1 MRNLV
6 IIVAALL
13 CPASAALMAQTPV
26 SYNRGDTVRIQSK
39 DQTRPSPD
47 PRIVA
52 VAGDRVRI
60 DTSGVFVN
68 EIPLVWVSRD
78 FAANYGRRQPWDS
91 LVPQGQ
97 YVVIADY
104 RMNQEVSQFLGFVSE
119 NSIVGRVEDIDGTRG
134 VLLPATSTQRD
145 R

>member
-6 IIVAALL
+6 VMLVVL
-13 CPASAALMAQTPV
+13 MSSASALGAQTAMG
-26 SYNRGDTVRIQSK
+26 YNRGDTVRIQSK
-39 DQTRPSPD
+39 DQTKPSPD

-52 VAGDRVRI
+52 IAGDHVRI
-60 DTSGVFVN
+60 DKSGVFVN
-68 EIPLVWVSRD
+68 EIPLRWVSRD
-78 FAANYGRRQPWDS
+78 FAANYGERQPGDAM
-91 LVPQGQ
+91 VPAGQ

-119 NSIVGRVEDIDGTRG
+119 NSIVGRVEDLDGTRG
-134 VLLPATSTQRD
+134 VLLPANSRYE

>member
-6 IIVAALL
+6 AILAVLISS
-13 CPASAALMAQTPV
+13 ASALVAQATA

-39 DQTRPSPD
+39 DQMKPSPD

-60 DTSGVFVN
+60 DKSGVFVN
-68 EIPLVWVSRD
+68 EIPLTWVSRD
-78 FAANYGRRQPWDS
+78 FAVNYGGRQPWDS
-91 LVPQGQ
+91 MVPEGQ

-104 RMNQEVSQFLGFVSE
+104 RMNQEVSQFLGFISA
-119 NSIVGRVEDIDGTRG
+119 NSIVGRVEEIDGTRG
-134 VLLPATSTQRD
+134 VLLPR
-145 R
+145 

>member
-6 IIVAALL
+6 VMLAVLMSS
-13 CPASAALMAQTPV
+13 ASALVAQTM

-39 DQTRPSPD
+39 DQSKPSPD

-60 DTSGVFVN
+60 DKSGVFVN
-68 EIPLVWVSRD
+68 EMPLTWVSRD
-78 FAANYGRRQPWDS
+78 FAANYGERQPWDAT
-91 LVPQGQ
+91 VPAGH

-104 RMNQEVSQFLGFVSE
+104 RMNQEVSQFLGFISE
-119 NSIVGRVEDIDGTRG
+119 NSIVGRVEDLDGTRG
-134 VLLPATSTQRD
+134 VLLPASTLHQR
-145 R
+145 

>member
-6 IIVAALL
+6 VMLAVLMSS
-13 CPASAALMAQTPV
+13 ASALSAQVPMGY
-26 SYNRGDTVRIQSK
+26 SRGDTVRIQSK
-39 DQTRPSPD
+39 DQTKPVPD

-52 VAGDRVRI
+52 IAGDRVRI
-60 DTSGVFVN
+60 DRSGVFVN
-68 EIPLVWVSRD
+68 EIPLRWVSRD
-78 FAANYGRRQPWDS
+78 FTANYGERQPWDAM
-91 LVPQGQ
+91 VPPGQ

-119 NSIVGRVEDIDGTRG
+119 NSIVGKVEDLDGTRG
-134 VLLPATSTQRD
+134 VLLPANSRYD